1 MDWTAEGLLLQTR
14 PHGESA
20 AIVTALT
27 AEHGVHAGVV
37 RGGTGRRMAP
47 VLQPGAL
54 LHLTWRARLHDH
66 LGTFTAEPV
75 RAHAAA
81 LMADPDRLAALSS
94 ACALAAFAL
103 PEREPQPRL
112 YPATLALF
120 DRMARGAPWFGAY
133 LAWERLL
140 LEETGYGLDLTRC
153 ALSGATEGLALVSP
167 RSGRAVTA
175 EAAGGF
181 APRLLPL
188 PSLLADPEAE
198 PADPRAEMALGLE
211 TTGHFLARVLA
222 PALGERPLPE
232 ARARLAA
239 RFVPEDGARWRAN
252 QQEHDIKRENDRR

>member
-1 MDWTAEGLLLQTR
+1 MANRAASFYAEMDWTGDGLLLQTR

-27 AEHGVHAGVV
+27 VERGVHAGIV
-37 RGGTGRRMAP
+37 RGGAGRRLAP

-54 LHLTWRARLHDH
+54 LHLHWQARLGEH
-66 LGTFTAEPV
+66 LGTFTVEPI

-81 LMADPDRLAALSS
+81 LLGDPDRLAALAS

-112 YPATLALF
+112 YPATLSLF
-120 DRMARGAPWFGAY
+120 DLLARGAPWFGAY

-140 LEETGYGLDLTRC
+140 LEETGYGLDLNRC
-153 ALSGATEGLALVSP
+153 AVTGVTEGLAYVSP

-175 EAAGGF
+175 SAAGAL

-188 PSLLADPEAE
+188 PPLLVDAATNP
-198 PADPRAEMALGLE
+198 PDPRADMAQGMI

-222 PALGERPLPE
+222 PALGARPLPD

-239 RFVPEDGARWRAN
+239 RFGV
-252 QQEHDIKRENDRR
+252 